1 MSCDHVPKAARGG
14 QASTVTAAVLIVT
27 GPAAYIGALAYL
39 GPKAGRDVFSI
50 SGETADLIFGAV
62 TVVTGVFGTLAGGI
76 ALDRLGST
84 MPNGLMVC
92 ALGMLVG

>member
-1 MSCDHVPKAARGG
+1 MRSACRSAEGGRTVRLEGDDKHDCDC
-14 QASTVTAAVLIVT
+14 
-27 GPAAYIGALAYL
+27 AAYIGALAYL

-62 TVVTGVFGTLAGGI
+62 TVLTGVFGTLAGGI

-84 MPNGLMVC
+84 MRNGLMLC
-92 ALGMLVG
+92 ALGMVVG